1 MPYTFRKPERL
12 NRKKV
17 LERMFAGGARSYS
30 FFPLRVVYVPAQEL
44 EAPVSVLVSVSKRRF
59 KRAVKRNRVKR
70 QVREAYRLNKHL
82 LLDVLP
88 PGCPPLA
95 VAFIYLADELCDSA
109 LITRRM
115 QAALARVADNLAACP
130 LQATTPF
137 FCRHRL
143 MKRFFQLVRR
153 FLSGLLLIPIYF
165 YQRCLSPPAG
175 AVVPLHAHLLAICR
189 GGHQEARPAEGAVPC
204 RAPHP
209 AVPPLGR
216 VGLRPCAVRRALF
229 KRFIAV

>member
-44 EAPVSVLVSVSKRRF
+44 EVPVSVLVSVSKRRF

-95 VAFIYLADELCDSA
+95 VAFIYLANELCDSA

-130 LQATTPF
+130 LQAQP
-137 FCRHRL
+137 
-143 MKRFFQLVRR
+143 
-153 FLSGLLLIPIYF
+153 LS
-165 YQRCLSPPAG
+165 S
-175 AVVPLHAHLLAICR
+175 
-189 GGHQEARPAEGAVPC
+189 AET
-204 RAPHP
+204 
-209 AVPPLGR
+209 
-216 VGLRPCAVRRALF
+216 AL
-229 KRFIAV
+229 